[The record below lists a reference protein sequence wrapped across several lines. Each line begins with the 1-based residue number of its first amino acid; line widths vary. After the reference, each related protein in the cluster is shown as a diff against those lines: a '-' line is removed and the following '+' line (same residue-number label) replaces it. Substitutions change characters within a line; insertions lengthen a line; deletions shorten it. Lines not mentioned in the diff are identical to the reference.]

1 MGTGVMFNVVHAED
15 FQVCLPETSRLHH
28 LSHRHEVAQPRT
40 PGEDPN
46 KC

>member
-1 MGTGVMFNVVHAED
+1 MGIGVMFNIVKAED

-28 LSHRHEVAQPRT
+28 LAHGHEAAQPRT

-46 KC
+46 K